1 MLHCSQ
7 QGWVGVRASL
17 DHFVGDQFHRHA
29 AALGLAITL
38 FAEVEA
44 ELLAAD
50 RTARGADATFEVVV
64 KVAGTGIGAA
74 GELAHIDDH
83 VRFRRS
89 YSPCWFL

>member
-1 MLHCSQ
+1 
-7 QGWVGVRASL
+7 
-17 DHFVGDQFHRHA
+17 
-29 AALGLAITL
+29 
-38 FAEVEA
+38 
-44 ELLAAD
+44 
-50 RTARGADATFEVVV
+50 VV